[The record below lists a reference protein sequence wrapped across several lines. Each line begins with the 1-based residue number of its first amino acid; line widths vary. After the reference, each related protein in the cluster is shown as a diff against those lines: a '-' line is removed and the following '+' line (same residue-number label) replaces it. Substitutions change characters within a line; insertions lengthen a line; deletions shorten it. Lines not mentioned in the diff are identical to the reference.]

1 MVIGDVV
8 SDPNSG
14 DFIKK
19 VLEAFSKKAKTK
31 KDLLQG
37 LEDSLLAFKKLHHDY
52 QTSEIDLNRAREAH
66 DATRRFA
73 DEDRQDRERLAL
85 AYSQLQHMHEQRG
98 LVLDNANK
106 KLKDMDHGHAY
117 LRAVL
122 LDAINTSPELQK
134 FVLRQ
139 VADILRDGVERYFQN
154 RSWRVILLDAR
165 GSEPGRSPRIACI
178 KVVREMLNIGLK
190 EAKEMTDPSVE
201 DPPRPVVLAKGI
213 DSDTAE
219 RWRVAF
225 ESCTAKESKYSI
237 ERE

>member
-19 VLEAFSKKAKTK
+19 VLDAFSKKAKTK

-37 LEDSLLAFKKLHHDY
+37 LEDSLLAFKKLHHVY

-73 DEDRQDRERLAL
+73 DEDRQDRERIGL

-134 FVLRQ
+134 FVMRQ
-139 VADILRDGVERYFQN
+139 VADILRDGVDRYFQN
-154 RSWRVILLDAR
+154 STWRVVLLDAR
-165 GSEPGRSPRIACI
+165 GNGISSPRIACI

-190 EAKEMTDPSVE
+190 EAKDMTDPSVE
-201 DPPRPVVLAKGI
+201 DPPRPVLLAKGI
-213 DSDTAE
+213 DAETAD
-219 RWRVAF
+219 RWRAAF